1 MRFMTQLMICTMVLT
16 KVTVGVMLDWGA
28 MLSSSFACLL
38 FNFCPHIRSF
48 SQTVNSLGSEFS
60 SQGHFHTLQLL
71 NVPHFLFC
79 GLLGSKLLPEVI
91 SAIIKR
97 CVTLTTPTNLQT
109 LSREMSTRMIRNI
122 RTTGSIRKTRG
133 RIRMMKRIRMTGRIR
148 DIVWGLLKM

>member
-1 MRFMTQLMICTMVLT
+1 
-16 KVTVGVMLDWGA
+16 
-28 MLSSSFACLL
+28 MLSSAFACLL

-48 SQTVNSLGSEFS
+48 SQALNSLGSEFS

-71 NVPHFLFC
+71 NIPQFLFC

-91 SAIIKR
+91 SAILKR

-133 RIRMMKRIRMTGRIR
+133 RIRMMKRIRMTRRIR
-148 DIVWGLLKM
+148 GIVWGLLKM